1 MAWTT
6 KQQDAIDARN
16 CNLLVSAAAGSGKTA
31 VLIERIIQR
40 VLDKDNPVDIDT
52 IVVVTFTRAAAEEM
66 KNRLGAAFENE
77 LKKNPGNRYLLK
89 QISLLDNAR
98 ITTIDSFCTYI
109 LRNYYNSIGLEPDFR
124 VADEG
129 ELNLIREDVLQEIL
143 EEKFNQQD
151 VEFLDFVEAFAPGK
165 SINKI
170 SELVLGLHRFSQSNP
185 WPVEWLMECDS
196 VFSTETAEEYA
207 KLPAV
212 TDTIKYIK
220 QVCRDCITECD
231 IMLGY
236 CYEAGGPVE
245 YIPAVTHDREVWTEC
260 SKCNSLE
267 SMMRVLKG
275 EDTALGRSKADADIR
290 KLIQTIRKKNKSR
303 KELLLKKYCLD
314 METQL
319 EQLRNCRN
327 YAKVYLNLTIEF
339 TQRYKEYKRKQN
351 IVDFSDIEHYALDI
365 LINRENGRNTYTE
378 VADELAWSFNEIYID
393 EYQDSNP
400 VQEYILNAVSRERFN
415 EPNIFM
421 VGDVKQSIYKFRM
434 AKPELFMEKYDA
446 YPDYDSTDI
455 KPYNKIELHHN
466 FRSHEN
472 VLESVNDVFSKIMK
486 KTVGGIDY
494 TDEVRLNAGKAF
506 ADGINDITEVLVVDR
521 NELKNN
527 KINKREACAHI
538 AADRIETLIQE
549 NAELSYKDFVI
560 LLRSDKTAGPVYAS
574 VLASHG
580 IPSIYASSTGYFTA
594 AEVVNVLDF
603 LRVIDN
609 PRQEIPLAG
618 LMRSYWAYF
627 DAEELAEIKGSKR
640 RTEFYDCVLAYAAK
654 DNPLGNKCSEFLK
667 KLLNYRDKAE
677 ICTIREVVSVIIYDS
692 GYYDYVGAMRGG
704 ESRKANLDML
714 VQKAGEFERTS
725 YSGVF
730 NFLRYIDKLQKY
742 DVDYG
747 VDNTAE
753 SAENAVRIMSIHKS
767 KGLEFPIV
775 IIGDAAK
782 KYNLRDASD
791 SVIYDSDLGIGMD
804 YIDLNRRTR
813 ESIAYKNF
821 ISRKIIS
828 DGIGEELRVLY
839 VAMTRAVNKL
849 IIIGSTGMDKA
860 LPKWEKVYEDGIVE
874 GNYIIENTNY
884 LDLAAPVALHNP
896 RFCFKEVSIDS
907 LENIIDNTSAEIMD
921 GMRTTVEMLDEQPI
935 DEALYKL
942 IKEKLEYKYPYSNIL
957 SVKSKYS
964 VSDLKHKAMEESE
977 NLEARIESPERSKP
991 VPRFIKDTEAEEV
1004 TGVFRGNAYHK
1015 FFELLDYNYVN
1026 SVTQLQMQ
1034 LDGRVEDG
1042 TMPKDYAKLINCNKF
1057 LKFVSTELGQ
1067 DMKKAFLN
1075 NKLYREQPFIMQV
1088 GADEVNHEFP
1098 SEEKVLVQGIIDAF
1112 YIKDDKVYIVDY
1124 KTDSVPD
1131 DTGEEILISRYRR
1144 QLELYAGAINKVT
1157 GKQVADCYI
1166 YSVALDKA
1174 ISIY

>member
-40 VLDKDNPVDIDT
+40 VLDKDNPIDIDT

-66 KNRLGAAFENE
+66 KNRLGIAFENE

-143 EEKFNQQD
+143 EEKFEQQD
-151 VEFLDFVEAFAPGK
+151 AEFLDFVEAFAPGK

-185 WPVEWLMECDS
+185 WPIEWLMECDS
-196 VFSTETAEEYA
+196 VFSVETVEEYE
-207 KLPAV
+207 KLTAV

-231 IMLGY
+231 IILGY
-236 CYEAGGPVE
+236 CYDVGGPVE
-245 YIPAVTHDREVWTEC
+245 YVPAITHDREMWIEC

-267 SMMRVLKG
+267 SIKKILDR
-275 EDTALGRSKADADIR
+275 EDETLGRSKADANLR
-290 KLIQTIRKKNKSR
+290 KLIQTIRKKSKSR
-303 KELLLKKYCLD
+303 KELLLKKYCID

-319 EQLRNCRN
+319 EQLKACRG
-327 YAKVYLNLTIEF
+327 YAQIYLALTIEF
-339 TQRYKEYKRKQN
+339 TLRYKEYKRKQN

-365 LINRENGRNTYTE
+365 LINREDGNNTYTE
-378 VADELAWSFNEIYID
+378 VANELAWSFNEIYID

-400 VQEYILNAVSRERFN
+400 VQEYILSAVSRERFN

-434 AKPELFMEKYDA
+434 AKPELFMEKYDL
-446 YPDYDSTDI
+446 YPDYDSENTR
-455 KPYNKIELHHN
+455 PYNKIELHHN

-494 TDEVRLNAGKAF
+494 TDEVRLNAAKDF
-506 ADGINDITEVLVVDR
+506 TDGINDITEVLVVDR
-521 NELKNN
+521 KELKNN

-538 AADRIETLIQE
+538 AADRIKNLIQDNE
-549 NAELSYKDFVI
+549 GLSYKDFVI
-560 LLRSDKTAGPVYAS
+560 LLRSDKSAGPVYAS

-594 AEVVNVLDF
+594 YEVVNVLDF

-618 LMRSYWAYF
+618 LMRSFWTYF

-640 RTEFYDCVLAYAAK
+640 RTEFYDCVVSYSAY
-654 DNPLGNKCSEFLK
+654 DNPLGSKCREFLDM
-667 KLLNYRDKAE
+667 LLEYRNKSE
-677 ICTIREVVSVIIYDS
+677 IYTIRELVSLLIYDS

-704 ESRKANLDML
+704 ESKKANLDML
-714 VQKAGEFERTS
+714 VQKAKEFEQTS

-775 IIGDAAK
+775 IIGDSAK

-804 YIDLNRRTR
+804 YIDLKRRTR
-813 ESIAYKNF
+813 ENTVYKNF
-821 ISRKIIS
+821 VSGKIVS

-849 IIIGSTGMDKA
+849 IMIGSTGMDKA
-860 LPKWEKVYEDGIVE
+860 LPKWEKVYEDGIME
-874 GNYIIENTNY
+874 SNYIIENTNY
-884 LDLAAPVALHNP
+884 LDLVAPVALHNP
-896 RFCFKEVSIDS
+896 RFIFEEVSIDS
-907 LENIIDNTSAEIMD
+907 LVNIIDTPSAEIMD
-921 GMRTTVEMLDEQPI
+921 DMRTAIDILDENPI
-935 DEALYKL
+935 DEDLYNQ
-942 IKEKLEYKYPYSNIL
+942 IKQKLEYKYPYSNIL
-957 SVKSKYS
+957 SIKSKYS

-977 NLEARIESPERSKP
+977 ILEARIASPESGK
-991 VPRFIKDTEAEEV
+991 VIPRFIEETEEAV

-1015 FFELLDYNYVN
+1015 FFELLDYNYVVD
-1026 SVTQLQMQ
+1026 VTQIQKQ
-1034 LDGRVEDG
+1034 LNDRVEEG
-1042 TMPKDYAKLINCNKF
+1042 IMPKEYAELINCNKF
-1057 LKFVSTELGQ
+1057 LKFASTELGQ
-1067 DMKKAFLN
+1067 DMKNAFLDK
-1075 NKLYREQPFIMQV
+1075 KLYREQPFIMQV
-1088 GADEVNHEFP
+1088 GADSVNPDFP

-1112 YIKDDKVYIVDY
+1112 YIKDDMVYIVDY
-1124 KTDSVPD
+1124 KTDSVPYD
-1131 DTGEEILISRYRR
+1131 SGEEILISRYRR
-1144 QLELYAGAINKVT
+1144 QLELYADAIEKVT
-1157 GKQVADCYI
+1157 GKKVADCYI
-1166 YSVALDKA
+1166 YSVSLDRA
-1174 ISIY
+1174 ISIN